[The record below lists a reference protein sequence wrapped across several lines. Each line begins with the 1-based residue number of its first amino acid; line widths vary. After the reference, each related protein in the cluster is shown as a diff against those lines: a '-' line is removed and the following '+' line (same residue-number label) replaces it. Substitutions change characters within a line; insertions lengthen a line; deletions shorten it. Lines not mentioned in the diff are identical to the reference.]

1 MKFGFYSGFNQSL
14 QEKGAKNTAEW
25 AQKNG
30 YSAVEFL
37 QINAD
42 AWYKG
47 VETISQARDMQ
58 KILQNHNLTT
68 ACYSVGVN
76 LLEGKTAVDWLKK
89 QAELAAE
96 LQSPYLHHTLI
107 DSLSLPPN
115 APTFDAVF
123 QPILDAASEVALY
136 CQQLGIT
143 CLYEEQGM
151 YFNGVKNF
159 GRFFIEMQ
167 KRFQN
172 VGVCGDFGNIF
183 FADETPDEFFKVF
196 LPYIKHVHVKDY
208 EKSLTPTESGL
219 QSKKGTFLQDVPLGE
234 GVVAWERCLQL
245 LKSVGYDGYFS
256 LEQCNPTVNDPP
268 TMKLLEKSFR

>member
-1 MKFGFYSGFNQSL
+1 MKFCFYSGFNQSL
-14 QEKGAKNTAEW
+14 QEKGVKNTAEW

-37 QINAD
+37 QLDAD
-42 AWYKG
+42 NWHKG
-47 VETISQARDMQ
+47 VETLSQARDVQ

-68 ACYSVGVN
+68 ACYSIGIN
-76 LLEGKTAVDWLKK
+76 LLEGRVAVDWLKK

-115 APTFDAVF
+115 APSFDTVF

-136 CQQLGIT
+136 CQHLGIT

-159 GRFFIEMQ
+159 GRFFTEMQ

-172 VGVCGDFGNIF
+172 VGVCGDFGNIL
-183 FADETPDEFFKVF
+183 FADEDPYEFFKTF
-196 LPYIKHVHVKDY
+196 LPHIKHVHVKDY
-208 EKSLTPTESGL
+208 EKRFVPTDGCL
-219 QSKKGTFLQDVPLGE
+219 QSKKGTFLKDVPLGKGIVPVRE
-234 GVVAWERCLQL
+234 CLKL
-245 LKSVGYDGYFS
+245 LRGINYDGYFS
-256 LEQCNPTVNDPP
+256 LELVDPIINNPPAMQFLD
-268 TMKLLEKSFR
+268 KEF